1 MCVWV
6 WAVVCVFVCV
16 CVCACVC
23 VCVCSLHF
31 GVSLFPRGP
40 MGPNGPE
47 LGVSLFP
54 RAPLGPWARGPDPAI
69 DSPNVML
76 FVWILALR
84 L

>member
-1 MCVWV
+1 
-6 WAVVCVFVCV
+6 VCVCVCV
-16 CVCACVC
+16 CVCAFPT
-23 VCVCSLHF
+23 L
-31 GVSLFPRGP
+31 GGYLFPRGP
-40 MGPNGPE
+40 MGPSGPK

-69 DSPNVML
+69 DIPNVML

>member
-1 MCVWV
+1 VRV
-6 WAVVCVFVCV
+6 SVCV
-16 CVCACVC
+16 CVCVFPT
-23 VCVCSLHF
+23 L

-40 MGPNGPE
+40 MGPSGPE
-47 LGVSLFP
+47 LGVCLFP
-54 RAPLGPWARGPDPAI
+54 RGPLGPWARGPDPDI